1 MSGKLCLDNYFKQ
14 NRITVLLSLR
24 RATSFNEA
32 RLKKEIELLFD
43 LWLAMLTQELQ
54 RLTQETIKITLEAVI
69 AVIETSIE
77 EKTELQK

>member
-14 NRITVLLSLR
+14 KLITVLR
-24 RATSFNEA
+24 SFNEG
-32 RLKKEIELLFD
+32 RFKKEIELLD
-43 LWLAMLTQELQ
+43 LRLAMLIQVLQ